1 MATIRNF
8 QLKLV
13 ERKETISEWI
23 KQRKYRGKYT
33 FSIED
38 VMKVFPALQYSN
50 VFNTLNRQ
58 IKAQSVI
65 SPVRGFYVIVP
76 TEYGL
81 KGLVPPVFFIDQM
94 MKYLQREYYIGL
106 LNAAE
111 FYGAA
116 LQRPQSFT
124 VIHTPPHLIDGVRA
138 GEKFHFIKKI
148 SINPHFIEKRD
159 SRLGTVNVSSAELT
173 ALDLIANEK
182 KVGGLNRVCTVLN
195 DLTET
200 LDASKFDGDFFKLY
214 PAPIYQRLGYIL
226 ENILEEDVLAD
237 ILFEKLSQSGK
248 RLRITPFKIGKS
260 TGRYDDSNRW
270 KVIENQ
276 EIEIDE

>member
-1 MATIRNF
+1 M
-8 QLKLV
+8 

-23 KQRKYRGKYT
+23 KQRKFRGKYT
-33 FSIED
+33 FSVED
-38 VMKVFPALQYSN
+38 VMSDFPTLQYSN
-50 VFNTLNRQ
+50 VFNSLSRQ
-58 IKAQSVI
+58 VKTKVII

-81 KGLVPPVFFIDQM
+81 KGLVPPVFYVDRM
-94 MKYLQREYYIGL
+94 MIYLQREYYIGL

-138 GEKFHFIKKI
+138 GEKFHFIKKNS
-148 SINPHFIEKRD
+148 SINPKFIEKRN

-195 DLTET
+195 DLAES
-200 LDASKFDGDFFKLY
+200 LEASKFDEDFFELY

-226 ENILEEDVLAD
+226 ENILGENDLAD
-237 ILFEKLSQSGK
+237 ILFKKLSHSGK
-248 RLRITPFKIGKS
+248 RLRVIPFKIGKS
-260 TGRYDDSNRW
+260 TDECDDSNRW

-276 EIEIDE
+276 QIEIDE